1 MAIMLVRVAIFCK
14 RECGRFQAIDLR
26 HPAILSEDP
35 LIAMKL
41 R

>member
-1 MAIMLVRVAIFCK
+1 MPYASQFIAIRH
-14 RECGRFQAIDLR
+14 QAAPLLLTD
-26 HPAILSEDP
+26 EDP